1 MKKILF
7 ILVLAFSFLAI
18 ACSQEVTV
26 KINGENKVA
35 VGAEITLTAT
45 TNSKEAVVWESTDP
59 TIATVENGKVTGV
72 KAGSVSIKAS
82 VEGVV
87 AAHTVEVYIPAES
100 VTLTG
105 ANKVKVGETVTLTA
119 VITPSDADQALV
131 WTSSNEAVAT
141 VANGVVTGVAL
152 GTATI
157 TATANGNVAGQ
168 LEISVVDSIV
178 AVESV
183 TINGEGKVYIGETV
197 TLTAVVTPSDADQ
210 TVVWSSSDEKVA
222 TVANGVVTGV
232 AAGTATITAAADG
245 VEAQIEVKVS
255 EKVASL
261 DPVQLKEAL
270 NGIYDLYIGA
280 NNVNVKATL
289 TTGEEVFAE
298 TLKYSYTETAINEL
312 EWVQESKATSSIYIK
327 GGKAYV
333 KFEEVNGYQSLSEND
348 YAAYK
353 LNYGVDGFL
362 DAYLAFAKEDSLY
375 AALELVSFEDNKNTY
390 NLDLAKYTGTEI
402 STAGKESVKLVV
414 EVVEGVVTAVELT
427 IVGEATTVLKVELG
441 GTLAPTI
448 TFPEELSSYP
458 KL

>member
-105 ANKVKVGETVTLTA
+105 ANKVKV
-119 VITPSDADQALV
+119 
-131 WTSSNEAVAT
+131 
-141 VANGVVTGVAL
+141 
-152 GTATI
+152 
-157 TATANGNVAGQ
+157 
-168 LEISVVDSIV
+168 
-178 AVESV
+178 
-183 TINGEGKVYIGETV
+183 GETV

-414 EVVEGVVTAVELT
+414 EVVEGVVTTVELT